1 MFTKSKIVWF
11 TGLSGSGK
19 STLSKI
25 IKFKLLKK
33 KYKILLIDGDV
44 FRKKKNVSNKFTKK
58 EIIQNNLKII
68 EYIKNIK
75 SKYDFILASVISPL
89 KITRQKANNIFK
101 DRYYEIYV
109 KCDIKTLVKRD
120 TKGLYALAKKN
131 KIKNLIGFNSKIKYE
146 VTKYN
151 KLVINTSKYN
161 VADCSKKIIN
171 YILK

>member
-1 MFTKSKIVWF
+1 MYAKSKIVWF

-19 STLSKI
+19 STLCKI

-33 KYKILLIDGDV
+33 KYKILLIDGDI

-68 EYIKNIK
+68 DYVKNIK
-75 SKYDFILASVISPL
+75 SKYDFILVSVISPL
-89 KITRQKANNIFK
+89 KITRQKANDIFK
-101 DRYYEIYV
+101 DRYFEIYI

-120 TKGLYALAKKN
+120 TKGLYALAKK
-131 KIKNLIGFNSKIKYE
+131 KIIKNLIGFNSKIKYE